1 MDSKQTN
8 KFRKIDQQIV
18 DAYTK
23 RVDSPT
29 DTLNEIEGILKIAKE
44 QQYNIGI
51 ANALIVKA
59 DSLRRVGK
67 YNESKIECNEVLSL
81 CESLP
86 YHKGELEA
94 KYQIA
99 LLLKYNKKPAEAY
112 LEFISLLNQVN
123 EYPSL
128 KSKIKYQ
135 IGSIYIL
142 INKKKEGLKI
152 LEEGLEIEKTDGD
165 DIGLSYYYLNIARL
179 YIELSNFKNAF
190 RNINLALKFAKHD
203 GIKADISS
211 LKGLYLFLCDN
222 KSSNYESEFDF
233 SLKILIKR
241 KSPVELMNLYFN
253 LGQICSATNKSVQSI
268 EYCNR
273 GIAIANDLEREE
285 DKKFGFYILS
295 NAYTK
300 IEKYKEAYE
309 YLLKSDGISIIEIGN
324 RRKIFRKGYYFL
336 IDEIEKINL
345 EIERKLYV
353 EEYSKKSWSRR
364 LNFLISKIQSDGY
377 DDKIVRKMSLNPE
390 ILFGRY
396 ELSSQS
402 IDNQVKFENIN
413 CISDLQNKQIL
424 VFHALS
430 PAGENIS
437 YIASIGRDFT
447 NANLLKAN
455 ELRYVQQGLNWAF
468 LNHSLNQIL
477 FGVKEE
483 KKSQIVENCINQ
495 RIRFFKL
502 FNFNKLYNKDLNSL
516 PFNIQYKVLD
526 YIPSTNASNLIVIND
541 WMKIASKILEIPIIS
556 NALKQKDRAKI
567 QNILD
572 DVISEK
578 ERSSD
583 DDFEEQFG
591 YRKSDCLLILRNLSG
606 LLNIKAFSNE
616 SLIYYFMQNKY
627 VFDFYSN
634 IIRFGPFEE
643 KNWDTPIKH
652 MIKYNNEENYKIY
665 SGIYTKSWSFN
676 GIESLPYS
684 YLSGNVI
691 NHIRG
696 NAITI
701 ENLYFIGDNKSILLS
716 KLTKYELI
724 RLLSDIISFTIFAS
738 LFDVEFK
745 NIINQL
751 PSIFKGESR
760 NLNIIPGSDEYVSFI
775 KNSIDLSM
783 RSSKENYCPASLLPY
798 LLTNDEIE
806 QNKNKIIEFINT
818 VNIYMG
824 KYLLPKQDEVI
835 DNFLKIINF
844 EKTINICKNNHY
856 FIDSDLCP
864 FCNEEIENQIERM
877 EGDCI
882 FCGQLCPIYSYGCN
896 IPNETS

>member
-1 MDSKQTN
+1 MASKQIN
-8 KFRKIDQQIV
+8 KFSKIDQQIV

-29 DTLNEIEGILKIAKE
+29 DTLNEIERILITAKE
-44 QQYNIGI
+44 QRYNIGL

-67 YNESKIECNEVLSL
+67 YNESENECNKALSL

-112 LEFISLLNQVN
+112 LAFRSLLNQVN

-135 IGSIYIL
+135 IGLIYIL
-142 INKKKEGLKI
+142 INKKNEGLKI

-165 DIGLSYYYLNIARL
+165 DIGLCYFYVNIARL
-179 YIELSNFKNAF
+179 YIELSDFKNAI
-190 RNINLALKFAKHD
+190 RNINLALECAKHD
-203 GIKADISS
+203 GIKADVSA

-222 KSSNYESEFDF
+222 ESSNYESEFDF
-233 SLKILIKR
+233 ALKILIKR

-253 LGQICSATNKSVQSI
+253 LGQISSATNKSDQSI
-268 EYCNR
+268 EYCNK
-273 GIAIANDLEREE
+273 GIVIANDLERDE

-295 NAYTK
+295 NAYAK
-300 IEKYKEAYE
+300 IEKHKEAYD
-309 YLLKSDGISIIEIGN
+309 YLLKSDGISVIELGSK
-324 RRKIFRKGYYFL
+324 RKIYRKGYYFL
-336 IDEIEKINL
+336 INEIEKINL
-345 EIERKLYV
+345 EIERELYV

-364 LNFLISKIQSDGY
+364 LNFLISKIQSNEY
-377 DDKIVRKMSLNPE
+377 NDKIVRKLSLNPE

-396 ELSSQS
+396 DLSSKS
-402 IDNQVKFENIN
+402 NDNQVKFENID

-437 YIASIGRDFT
+437 YIASIGRDLS

-455 ELRYVQQGLNWAF
+455 ELRYVQQGLNWAY

-483 KKSQIVENCINQ
+483 IKSQIVENCINQ
-495 RIRFFKL
+495 RIIFFKL
-502 FNFNKLYNKDLNSL
+502 FDLNKLNNKDLNRL

-526 YIPSTNASNLIVIND
+526 YIPSSNASNLIVIND
-541 WMKIASKILEIPIIS
+541 WMEIAAKILEMPKIS
-556 NALKQKDRAKI
+556 DALKQKDKAKI

-572 DVISEK
+572 EVISEI
-578 ERSSD
+578 ELSSVD
-583 DDFEEQFG
+583 NFEKQFS
-591 YRKSDCLLILRNLSG
+591 YKKSDCLLILRNLSG
-606 LLNIKAFSNE
+606 LLNIKAFSRE

-643 KNWDTPIKH
+643 KNWDTPIKY

-676 GIESLPYS
+676 GIEGLPYS
-684 YLSGNVI
+684 YVSGNVI
-691 NHIRG
+691 NELRD
-696 NAITI
+696 NTITI
-701 ENLYFIGDNKSILLS
+701 EDLYFIGDNKSNLLS
-716 KLTKYELI
+716 KLTDYELI
-724 RLLSDIISFTIFAS
+724 RLLSDTISFTIFAS
-738 LFDVEFK
+738 LFDAEFK

-751 PSIFKGESR
+751 PSIFKGEIR
-760 NLNIIPGSDEYVSFI
+760 NLNVTPGSDEYVSFI
-775 KNSIDLSM
+775 KNSIDLNM
-783 RSSKENYCPASLLPY
+783 RSAKDNYCPASLLPY
-798 LLTNDEIE
+798 LLTNEEIE
-806 QNKNKIIEFINT
+806 QNRNEIIEFINA
-818 VNIYMG
+818 VNIYMV
-824 KYLLPKQDEVI
+824 KYLLPKQVDVI
-835 DNFLKIINF
+835 NNFLRSINSG
-844 EKTINICKNNHY
+844 KTINVCKNNHH
-856 FIDSDLCP
+856 FIDSELCP
-864 FCNEEIENQIERM
+864 FCNEEVESQIERM

-882 FCGQLCPIYSYGCN
+882 FCGQLCPIYAYGCN